1 MEDLQHGR
9 SNILVLYG
17 VGCRRLFETKRQ
29 HLLARQGRNLCESFH
44 SVRTQ
49 LDRTRLPTSAGDEIS
64 PIATRKPEYKCRSI
78 RKDDAAPS
86 NPGLAPIRS
95 HSEDKWKYARRFG
108 CSGKL
113 SDA

>member
-17 VGCRRLFETKRQ
+17 VGCRGVLETKRQ

-49 LDRTRLPTSAGDEIS
+49 LDRTGLPASAGNEIS
-64 PIATRKPEYKCRSI
+64 TIATDKPEYKCRSV
-78 RKDDAAPS
+78 RQNGAAPS
-86 NPGLAPIRS
+86 NPGLASIRS
-95 HSEDKWKYARRFG
+95 DSEDKWKDARVIG